1 MAAGSAAAQ
10 PGWRSVTAPG
20 GGFTAVSA
28 VGRWELVGGQ
38 RADAVPLRPQRM
50 EVDSL
55 DHRRV
60 ACRSQPR
67 LGKRRLG
74 GGQQGDDHVRAA
86 LHGQRLAR
94 VGDSAARRAAATAVD
109 ARSPIDA
116 WAVGSAGT
124 ATLAEHWDGTNW
136 SVVPTP
142 ALPGPAVL
150 RGVAIAATSDVW
162 AVGAYTDPNA
172 FDHSRIPLIEHWDG
186 STRTSVR
193 PTSRVATATVPGL
206 LPALRRRR
214 RGACLSGRRPA
225 GLSPRIP
232 RS

>member
-1 MAAGSAAAQ
+1 MRTVAVLLSASVLSLVAAGSAAAQ

-28 VGRWELVGGQ
+28 VGRWNSWAVNGPTLYHYDRSGWKSTRSITGASLV
-38 RADAVPLRPQRM
+38 DLN
-50 EVDSL
+50 L
-55 DHRRV
+55 
-60 ACRSQPR
+60 
-67 LGKRRLG
+67 
-74 GGQQGDDHVRAA
+74 
-86 LHGQRLAR
+86 
-94 VGDSAARRAAATAVD
+94 DSASDGWAVGSKGTTTFALRCTDSGWHAWATPQLAGSLTAVD

-142 ALPGPAVL
+142 ALPGPAAL

-162 AVGAYTDPNA
+162 AVGDYTDPNA

-206 LPALRRRR
+206 LPA
-214 RGACLSGRRPA
+214 
-225 GLSPRIP
+225 
-232 RS
+232 